1 MKITKGSLYIFIS
14 SVLIGILLVVNISF
28 KEDDIIRGK
37 FLSAK
42 EYQEAQNNRTSL
54 YKEIASLRE
63 QYYVNLDKIDNYRY
77 SSESTSQVLQDM
89 EEESLINNMLLGKID
104 VKGPGVTMVISD
116 GSVDHTL
123 GIDDPYLQNLRTVH
137 NYDIMN
143 IINELKL
150 SGAEAISINDQ
161 RILPTSEI
169 YCSWAFISVNG
180 VKLPAPFTVKAI
192 GDAEVIENYLNRTES
207 YTKTLIN
214 RGINVY
220 ITKAEE
226 ILLPAIGNRLQMN
239 YLKSAN

>member
-1 MKITKGSLYIFIS
+1 MKITKGSLYIFLAS
-14 SVLIGILLVVNISF
+14 MVIGILLVVNISF
-28 KEDDIIRGK
+28 QEDDISRGK
-37 FLSAK
+37 FLSAT

-54 YKEIASLRE
+54 YKEIAHLRE
-63 QYYVNLDKIDNYRY
+63 QYDDKLEKIAKYRY
-77 SSESTSQVLQDM
+77 SSESTVQVLEDM
-89 EEESLINNMLLGKID
+89 EEESLINNMLLGYID
-104 VKGPGVTMVISD
+104 VKGPGVSMVISD

-150 SGAEAISINDQ
+150 SGAEAISINNQ

-180 VKLPAPFTVKAI
+180 VKLPAPFRVKAI
-192 GDAEVIENYLNRTES
+192 GDAEVMENYLSRAES

-214 RGINVY
+214 RGINVN
-220 ITKAEE
+220 IVKKQE
-226 ILLPAIGNRLQMN
+226 LVLPAIGNRLKTN
-239 YLKSAN
+239 YLKINN

>member
-1 MKITKGSLYIFIS
+1 MKNNKGFFYIFNAS
-14 SVLIGILLVVNISF
+14 MLVGILVVVNISF
-28 KEDDIIRGK
+28 QENNIYRGK

-63 QYYVNLDKIDNYRY
+63 QYDEKLDKIANYRY
-77 SSESTSQVLQDM
+77 SSESTSQVLKDM
-89 EEESLINNMLLGKID
+89 EEEYLINEMLLGNID
-104 VKGPGVTMVISD
+104 VKGPGVSMVISD

-137 NYDIMN
+137 NYDIMH

-150 SGAEAISINDQ
+150 SGAEAISINNQ

-192 GDAEVIENYLNRTES
+192 GDAEVMENYLNRAES

-220 ITKAEE
+220 ITKSQE
-226 ILLPAIGNRLQMN
+226 IVLPAIGNRLQVN
-239 YLKSAN
+239 YLKSSN

>member
-1 MKITKGSLYIFIS
+1 MKNNKGFFYIFIAS
-14 SVLIGILLVVNISF
+14 MLVGILLVVNISF
-28 KEDDIIRGK
+28 QENNIYRGK

-63 QYYVNLDKIDNYRY
+63 QYDEKLDKIANYRY
-77 SSESTSQVLQDM
+77 SSESTSQVLKDM
-89 EEESLINNMLLGKID
+89 EEEYLINEMLLGNID
-104 VKGPGVTMVISD
+104 VKGPGVSMVISD

-137 NYDIMN
+137 NYDIMH

-150 SGAEAISINDQ
+150 SGAEAISINNQ

-192 GDAEVIENYLNRTES
+192 GDAEVMENYLNRAES

-220 ITKAEE
+220 ITKSQE
-226 ILLPAIGNRLQMN
+226 IVLPAIGNRLQVN
-239 YLKSAN
+239 YLKSSN

>member
-63 QYYVNLDKIDNYRY
+63 QYYVSLDKIDNYRY

-180 VKLPAPFTVKAI
+180 VKLPAPFIVKAI